1 MATLGTCLWY
11 DDQAEEAAEF
21 YVSVFPGSRITRVTP
36 YAAETPSDK
45 PVGSVLAV
53 DFELDGRRFTALNGG
68 PLFPF
73 TEAVSIV
80 VHVRGQEEID
90 HYWDALLAGG
100 GTESRCGWLKDR
112 FGLSWQ
118 VAPVE
123 LDEILA
129 SGDPDAA
136 RRATE
141 VMLTQGKIELAP
153 IQAAAAGVE
162 AAGQPT

>member
-11 DDQAEEAAEF
+11 DDQAEEAAQF
-21 YVSVFPGSRITRVTP
+21 YVSIFPHSRITRVTP
-36 YAAETPSDK
+36 YLADTPSGK
-45 PVGSVLAV
+45 PVGSVLTV
-53 DFELDGRRFTALNGG
+53 DFELDGRHYTALNGG
-68 PLFPF
+68 PAFTF

-80 VHVRGQEEID
+80 VHVSGQDEID
-90 HYWDALLAGG
+90 HYWHALLEGG
-100 GTESRCGWLKDR
+100 GTESQCGWLKDR

-129 SGDPDAA
+129 SGDADAA

-141 VMLTQGKIELAP
+141 VMLTQRKIELAP
-153 IQAAAAGVE
+153 IQAAAEGR
-162 AAGQPT
+162 